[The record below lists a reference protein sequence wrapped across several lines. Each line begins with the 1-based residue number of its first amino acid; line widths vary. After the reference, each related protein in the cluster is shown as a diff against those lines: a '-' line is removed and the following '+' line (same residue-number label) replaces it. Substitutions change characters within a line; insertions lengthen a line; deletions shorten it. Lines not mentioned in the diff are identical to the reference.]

1 MVDLQA
7 LKLVSHPCSLRALSI
22 SLIFSEF
29 AYWKVGDPEEL
40 VTEQEADCHRL
51 VQPALDT

>member
-40 VTEQEADCHRL
+40 VTEQEADCQRL
-51 VQPALDT
+51 VQLTLDT